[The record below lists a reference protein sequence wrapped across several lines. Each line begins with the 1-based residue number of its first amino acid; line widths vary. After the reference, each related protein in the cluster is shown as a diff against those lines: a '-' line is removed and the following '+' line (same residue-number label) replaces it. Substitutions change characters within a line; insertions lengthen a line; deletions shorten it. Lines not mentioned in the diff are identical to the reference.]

1 MTAQLQQDA
10 QVQDN
15 VLTLDSVHTNIAQ
28 YNILHGVSFNVP
40 RNQVTMLLG
49 RNGAGKTTTMRTI
62 MGLWQAAQGKIQLN
76 GDDIQTLETVAIA
89 RKGLHYVPENMG
101 IFSGLSVEENIRLA
115 TRKNKIDP
123 ERLEWIFTLFP
134 AMKKF
139 WQWPAGQLSGGQ
151 KQMLSIAR
159 SIIEP
164 CELLL
169 VDEPSKGLAPSII
182 ENLITAFN
190 QLKENNTTILM
201 VEQNFRMASVLG
213 DHLAIMDD
221 GVIVHE
227 SDMASFVADEEKQ
240 SALLGL
246 SMEAH
251 Q

>member
-1 MTAQLQQDA
+1 MNG
-10 QVQDN
+10 QVAEKNSKKDT
-15 VLTLDSVHTNIAQ
+15 VLSLDSVHTHIAQ
-28 YNILHGVSFNVP
+28 YHILHGVSFEVP

-62 MGLWQAAQGKIQLN
+62 MGLWQAASGTITLN
-76 GDDIQTLETVAIA
+76 GEEIHSDETVTIA
-89 RKGLHYVPENMG
+89 KRGLHYVPENMG

-123 ERLEWIFTLFP
+123 ERLEWVFSLFP
-134 AMKKF
+134 AIEKF
-139 WQWPAGQLSGGQ
+139 WNWPAGQLSGGQ
-151 KQMLSIAR
+151 KQMLSISR

-169 VDEPSKGLAPSII
+169 VDEPSKGLAPAII

-190 QLKENNTTILM
+190 QLKANNTTILM
-201 VEQNFRMASVLG
+201 VEQNFRMASMLG

-221 GVIVHE
+221 GVVVHE
-227 SDMASFVADEEKQ
+227 GEMAEFVADKEKQ
-240 SALLGL
+240 SKLLGL
-246 SMEAH
+246 SMESH